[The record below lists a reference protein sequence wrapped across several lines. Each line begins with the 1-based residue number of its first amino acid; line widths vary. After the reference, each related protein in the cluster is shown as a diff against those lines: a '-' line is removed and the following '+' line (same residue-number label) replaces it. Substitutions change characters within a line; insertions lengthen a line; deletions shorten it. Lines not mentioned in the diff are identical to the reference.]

1 MGADTFKQCYGAGA
15 GRSPPFLSGA
25 GAEIVICNAAP
36 DLTAT
41 SPNIIPNIA
50 AIVVDLQ
57 LPESF
62 LGGMP
67 VHPQERREGVVLSDT
82 FF

>member
-15 GRSPPFLSGA
+15 GRSGA

-82 FF
+82 LF